1 MLPRRH
7 RRTARRKKNL
17 RVVKKPEEL
26 DLNRRDTDAGP
37 SEALSAAVVA
47 ALMLGQPAPIIAQ
60 RFGLSTDTVKR
71 WEEAYDI
78 SNPLKR
84 RDSLSEML
92 LVFVEQELA
101 SLMSISIATSDE
113 DWIKS
118 QKASDLS
125 QLVGVKQDRILA
137 VLSAYSKAQDSM
149 RVIKGEIVGNED

>member
-1 MLPRRH
+1 M
-7 RRTARRKKNL
+7 
-17 RVVKKPEEL
+17 VKRPAEL
-26 DLNRRDTDAGP
+26 DLNRRDEDAGP

-47 ALMLGQPAPIIAQ
+47 ALMLGQPAAIIAQ
-60 RFGLSTDTVKR
+60 RFGLAVTTVKN
-71 WEEAYDI
+71 WEAAYDI

-92 LVFVEQELA
+92 MVFVEQELA

-125 QLVGVKQDRILA
+125 QLVGVKQDRIMA
-137 VLSAYSKAQDSM
+137 VLAAYGKAQDSM
-149 RVIKGEIVGNED
+149 RVIQGEIIVDED